1 MANLFAQSEA
11 LAFGK
16 TPEEVA
22 AEGVPTALIPHR
34 SFEGDRPSNTLLAE
48 RLTPKTLGALVA
60 LYEHS
65 VFVQGVVWDID
76 SFDQWGVELGKA
88 LASRTAAELAPGHE
102 GTLDHDSSTNRL
114 IRRYLGLRG
123 GRDADSR

>member
-16 TPEEVA
+16 TADQVRAGGTADALVA
-22 AEGVPTALIPHR
+22 HR
-34 SFEGDRPSNTLLAE
+34 TFEGNQPSNTILAE
-48 RLTPKTLGALVA
+48 RLTPHALGSLIA

-65 VFVQGVVWDID
+65 VFVQGIIWNID

-88 LASRTAAELAPGHE
+88 LAARTASELRSSREPAL
-102 GTLDHDSSTNRL
+102 THDSSTNAL
-114 IRRYLGLRG
+114 IRRYRAQ
-123 GRDADSR
+123 R